1 MVDLRWYHFSRSLRT
16 HADRKNHKKVRC
28 RGMNFTQTIL
38 FDKNGIRSCST
49 PMYDPAIWLA
59 DVRLR
64 GNSEEI
70 GMLLEVMH
78 NDNDNDKD
86 DDDIDDDMH
95 I

>member
-1 MVDLRWYHFSRSLRT
+1 
-16 HADRKNHKKVRC
+16 
-28 RGMNFTQTIL
+28 MNFTQTIL
-38 FDKNGIRSCST
+38 FDENGIRSCSA

-70 GMLLEVMH
+70 GMLLEVVH
-78 NDNDNDKD
+78 NDDDKD
-86 DDDIDDDMH
+86 DGIDDDMH